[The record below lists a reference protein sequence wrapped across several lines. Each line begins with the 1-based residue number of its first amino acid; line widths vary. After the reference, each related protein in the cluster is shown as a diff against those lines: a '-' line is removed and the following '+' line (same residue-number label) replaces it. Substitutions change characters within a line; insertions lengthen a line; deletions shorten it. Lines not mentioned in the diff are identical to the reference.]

1 MNFRGRHCAS
11 LSSPVFE
18 RRVPAEVNQGSNN
31 YYFHQQ
37 SHTKIEIRKRPRAKA
52 IFNFVD
58 AYSEIVGW
66 DY

>member
-1 MNFRGRHCAS
+1 MNFRGCHCAS

-31 YYFHQQ
+31 HYFYQQ
-37 SHTKIEIRKRPRAKA
+37 SHMEGQIRKRPRAKA
-52 IFNFVD
+52 IFNFVG

-66 DY
+66 EY